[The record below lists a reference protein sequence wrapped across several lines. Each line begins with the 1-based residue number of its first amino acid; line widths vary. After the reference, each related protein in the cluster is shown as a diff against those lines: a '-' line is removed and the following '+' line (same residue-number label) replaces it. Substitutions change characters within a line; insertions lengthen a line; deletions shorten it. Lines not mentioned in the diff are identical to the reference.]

1 LQSEWVF
8 FGYYPARKAAS
19 GNLVKPCAINTS
31 APTPREGG
39 KKQAQEFAMKCSK
52 ILIVPVLL
60 FLIRDGLAIQAL
72 PQGLPP
78 AQPSTLTLRLND
90 VLRMMLESNL
100 NVAVAR
106 LPPDVTQSATGTYF
120 QPFQPIL
127 HVSGTGTRGTTPSVS
142 LLNGAPFLFQL
153 THSYEAGIGQKL
165 RTGTSYALDV
175 SVNRASSNNLFFLY
189 NPSWFA
195 QMRYAIAQPLLR
207 NLGSGVNGHSIR
219 IAQNTHRISESQFEQ
234 QMMDLVEQAQNNYWD
249 YVFTIEDIKVKQ
261 ESFQLAQKTLE
272 ENQTKV
278 TAGVL
283 APLDVVQA
291 ESQVA
296 STQDALIVSTYTS
309 RQNEDQLKKTITN
322 QPDPGLLLAK
332 VTPVDALRRPA
343 PEDLVS
349 ITDAIR
355 IALENRPELKQA
367 RLAVDSAEIDRA
379 YTKNQTLPVLD
390 VNAAYTQTGLAG
402 IPNLVSPL
410 GGTPII
416 GGVPGP
422 AGGMTDALRQLVRA
436 DYKTY
441 TFGFNLQ
448 IPISNK
454 AARSDYDRA
463 LSAKKFAQAQV
474 DATAQQIALEVRNA
488 IIRVEMN
495 RAHIE
500 TAAKARETAQKTLDA
515 EQKKFDLGVS
525 TLFFVLQDQTNLT
538 IAQTNEVQALVNYTK
553 SLVALDRATGQTLS
567 HNRIVIEKATPR
579 IVLN

>member
-1 LQSEWVF
+1 
-8 FGYYPARKAAS
+8 
-19 GNLVKPCAINTS
+19 
-31 APTPREGG
+31 
-39 KKQAQEFAMKCSK
+39 MKGLK
-52 ILIVPVLL
+52 IFIVSVLL
-60 FLIRDGLAIQAL
+60 FLTGEAFASQAP
-72 PQGLPP
+72 PQGQPQS
-78 AQPSTLTLRLND
+78 QPSTLALRLND
-90 VLRMMLESNL
+90 VFRMMLESNL
-100 NVAVAR
+100 SVAVAR
-106 LPPDVTQSATGTYF
+106 LPPDVAQSATGTYL
-120 QPFQPIL
+120 QPFQPTL
-127 HVSGTGTRGTTPSVS
+127 HVSGTGTRGTTPSIS

-153 THSYEAGIGQKL
+153 THSYEVGIGQRL

-175 SVNRASSNNLFFLY
+175 TMNRATSNNLFFLY

-195 QMRYAIAQPLLR
+195 QLRYAIAQPLLR

-219 IAQNTHRISESQFEQ
+219 IAQNNHRISESQFEQ

-249 YVFTIEDIKVKQ
+249 YVFSIEDMKVKQ
-261 ESFQLAQKTLE
+261 ESVQLAEKTLE
-272 ENQTKV
+272 ENQMKV
-278 TAGVL
+278 AAGVL

-296 STQDALIVSTYTS
+296 NMQDALIVSTYTS

-332 VTPVDALRRPA
+332 ITPVDALRRPA

-355 IALENRPELKQA
+355 IALENRPEMKQA
-367 RLAVDSAEIDRA
+367 RLAVDNAEIDRG

-402 IPNLVSPL
+402 IPNLASPL
-410 GGTPII
+410 GGIPIV
-416 GGVPGP
+416 GVIPGP
-422 AGGMTDALRQLVRA
+422 SGGMSDALRQLVHA

-441 TFGFNLQ
+441 SFGFNLQ
-448 IPISNK
+448 IPLSNK

-463 LSAKKFAQAQV
+463 LSAKKLAQAQV
-474 DATAQQIALEVRNA
+474 DGTAQQIALEVRNA
-488 IIRVEMN
+488 MIRVEMN

-500 TAAKARETAQKTLDA
+500 TAAKARETAQKTLDV

-525 TLFFVLQDQTNLT
+525 TLFFVLQDQTNLA
-538 IAQTNEVQALVNYTK
+538 IAETNEVQALVNYTK

-567 HNRIVIEKATPR
+567 RNRIVIEKATPR
-579 IVLN
+579 IASN